1 MRGGGYARI
10 PRDLWPAIVSAF
22 SPPWL
27 EEWVDADLEYWR
39 GEAERE
45 SKGFRSCLPR
55 RGRGLS
61 APYCAKR
68 WGWSLHHARKAL
80 KRSDPLV
87 NLRQH
92 RTDTERTKKRRN
104 KQSKADNAQKS
115 SDSLIQNDIESTETF
130 TRAEG
135 ADLIPHTADSIP
147 PKPPLPPKG
156 ESLEEAVRGVLDRD
170 LWRLPDHEWWTSEE
184 PEKHPLWDVYAIA
197 REQDARLER
206 SENSEAL
213 RVAIL
218 ADRRRVPP
226 SAPEVLAELLRLGW
240 TGSKRLRE
248 IERAVNKCN
257 DKPEQSGTD

>member
-1 MRGGGYARI
+1 MRGGGFARI

-22 SPPWL
+22 SPPWM

-61 APYCAKR
+61 APYCAER
-68 WGWSLHHARKAL
+68 WGWTLHHARKAL
-80 KRSDPLV
+80 KRADPLV
-87 NLRQH
+87 HLFARSVNEQP
-92 RTDTERTKKRRN
+92 TKLPRDR
-104 KQSKADNAQKS
+104 QSKADNEPKS
-115 SDSLIQNDIESTETF
+115 SDQSLLIDNDSTGIF
-130 TRAEG
+130 TRAIG
-135 ADLIPHTADSIP
+135 TDPIPTPQTSHSP
-147 PKPPLPPKG
+147 PYPLKG
-156 ESLEEAVRGVLDRD
+156 EGLQEAVRGVLDRD
-170 LWRLPDHEWWTSEE
+170 LWRLPDHEWWTSAE
-184 PEKHPLWDVYAIA
+184 PERHRLWDVYAMA

-248 IERAVNKCN
+248 IERAVTKCN

>member
-87 NLRQH
+87 QLFERSVNEES
-92 RTDTERTKKRRN
+92 TDFARDR
-104 KQSKADNAQKS
+104 QSKADNAQKS
-115 SDSLIQNDIESTETF
+115 SDRSLLIDNECTEIF
-130 TRAEG
+130 TCAIG
-135 ADLIPHTADSIP
+135 TDLIPKPQTSHSP
-147 PKPPLPPKG
+147 PYPPKG
-156 ESLEEAVRGVLDRD
+156 ESLEEAVRGVLERD
-170 LWRLPDHEWWTSEE
+170 LWRLPDHEWWSSEE
-184 PEKHPLWDVYAIA
+184 PERHRLWDVYSIA
-197 REQDARLER
+197 AEQDRR
-206 SENSEAL
+206 SGHPENSEAL

-226 SAPEVLAELLRLGW
+226 SAPEILAELLRLGW